1 MGNIFSESNQNR
13 KSIGLLILILFGFEL
28 AAVFAFNFIG
38 LLFIL
43 PYFDFDI
50 HTVQMILSNPT
61 AYENA
66 KIPLLLVLTTTSI
79 GTFML
84 VPAWVISK
92 YGGVPLTYFLKLKP
106 PLLATT
112 GLTLGITLSFAV
124 VNSVIIE
131 RNESIVFPEFLSAF
145 EAYLQAQE
153 AQLAVLTRFI
163 TEFDGL
169 GHFFLGLIAIAIIPA
184 IGEEFLFR
192 GLFQNI
198 FHTALRNPHIAIWVS
213 AFLFSAFHNQFYGLV
228 PRMLLGAI
236 FGYLYYWS
244 GSLAWSV
251 FAHFINNGFSLLMI
265 YLFQIGLIKIDIL
278 GSQTIFDTVLIMF
291 FFIFTLLL
299 LYSFRNLF
307 IKQNDSL
314 AKSI

>member
-106 PLLATT
+106 PIIGDHWINPRHHFVLCCSQQRYHWVEWVHCIPGIFKRLWSLPTSPRSATGCT
-112 GLTLGITLSFAV
+112 NKIHHWIWWPWTFFSWPYRYCHYPSNRRRI
-124 VNSVIIE
+124 
-131 RNESIVFPEFLSAF
+131 
-145 EAYLQAQE
+145 
-153 AQLAVLTRFI
+153 FI
-163 TEFDGL
+163 
-169 GHFFLGLIAIAIIPA
+169 
-184 IGEEFLFR
+184 
-192 GLFQNI
+192 
-198 FHTALRNPHIAIWVS
+198 
-213 AFLFSAFHNQFYGLV
+213 
-228 PRMLLGAI
+228 
-236 FGYLYYWS
+236 
-244 GSLAWSV
+244 
-251 FAHFINNGFSLLMI
+251 
-265 YLFQIGLIKIDIL
+265 
-278 GSQTIFDTVLIMF
+278 
-291 FFIFTLLL
+291 
-299 LYSFRNLF
+299 
-307 IKQNDSL
+307 
-314 AKSI
+314 